1 MDLRLSEEERLVRD
15 TAAQFVAKE
24 LLSREG
30 AFLKQKEAFV
40 PPGDPARRELDGEI
54 KKSLIEKAK
63 RIGLWA
69 LELPE
74 TAGGSYVGQVARV
87 LIYREFGRTA
97 LPFEPPS
104 IPAVVARSPYALKL
118 VNGELSLTLAFDE
131 VHKTGNLSAI
141 RAAYRRGA
149 DSYELYSDGM
159 DVIHPD
165 ADLFLLPAVE
175 YEGGDDAGVFLLEK
189 NAPGVRIEGDTDL
202 TDDQTVARLTLHAC
216 GLASDRYVG
225 TGEDVEGIIA
235 SEQLRIAA
243 RSLGI
248 GMRCL
253 DDSLEHARNRVTFGR
268 PLSSRQAIQWMLAD
282 LAVGLRTCTWLTLE
296 AAWKA
301 DQGLPYFHDAAL
313 AKKRAARMAFEAA
326 DTAIQIHGG
335 YGVAKEFPFE
345 SFYRQARLMRLL
357 YGREAE
363 IDRRMGEAKFGV
375 EDSLTQPSP

>member
-1 MDLRLSEEERLVRD
+1 MDLTLSEEERLIRD

-30 AFLKQKEAFV
+30 AFLKQKEPFV
-40 PPGDPARRELDGEI
+40 PPGDPRRRTLDGDIE
-54 KKSLIEKAK
+54 KSLIEKAK

-74 TAGGSYVGQVARV
+74 SAGGSSVGQVARV

-97 LPFEPPS
+97 LPFEPPA
-104 IPAVVARSPYALKL
+104 IPAAVATGPYARRLAS
-118 VNGELSLTLAFDE
+118 GELSLALAFDE
-131 VHKTGNLSAI
+131 THKTGDLSAL
-141 RAAYRRGA
+141 RAAYRRNAGG
-149 DSYELYSDGM
+149 YELTSDGI

-165 ADLFLLPAVE
+165 ADLYLLPAAE
-175 YEGGDDAGVFLLEK
+175 QGGNTIGLFLLEK
-189 NAPGVRIEGDTDL
+189 NAPGVRIEGAADL
-202 TDDQTVARLTLHAC
+202 NNDQTVGRLTLRAC
-216 GLASDRYVG
+216 ALSGDHHVG
-225 TGEDVEGIIA
+225 SGVDVEAVIA
-235 SEQLRIAA
+235 SEQFRIAG

-248 GMRCL
+248 AMRCL
-253 DDSLEHARNRVTFGR
+253 DRSLEHAKNRVTFGR
-268 PLSSRQAIQWMLAD
+268 PLSSRQAVQWMLAD
-282 LAVGLRTCTWLTLE
+282 LAVNLRTSTWLTLE

-301 DQGLPYFHDAAL
+301 DRGMPYFHDAAL

-345 SFYRQARLMRLL
+345 GFYRETRLMRLL

-363 IDRRMGEAKFGV
+363 IDRKIGARFAGGG
-375 EDSLTQPSP
+375 S

>member
-1 MDLRLSEEERLVRD
+1 MDLRLSEEERLIRD

-30 AFLKQKEAFV
+30 AFLKQKEPFV
-40 PPGDPARRELDGEI
+40 PPGDPRRRMLDGEI
-54 KKSLIEKAK
+54 EKSLVETAK

-74 TAGGSYVGQVARV
+74 SAGGSSVGQLARV

-97 LPFEPPS
+97 LPFEPPT
-104 IPAVVARSPYALKL
+104 IPAAVATSPYARELAS
-118 VNGELSLTLAFDE
+118 GELSLTLAFDE
-131 VHKTGNLSAI
+131 IHKTGDLSAI
-141 RAAYRRGA
+141 HAAYRRHA
-149 DSYELYSDGM
+149 DGYELTSDGI

-165 ADLFLLPAVE
+165 ADLYLLPAVE
-175 YEGGDDAGVFLLEK
+175 EGGGAVGLFLLEK
-189 NAPGVRIEGDTDL
+189 NAPGVRIAGVGDL
-202 TDDQTVARLTLHAC
+202 TDDQIVARLTLRAC
-216 GLASDRYVG
+216 ALPRDHRVG
-225 TGEDVEGIIA
+225 VGADVEAIIA
-235 SEQLRIAA
+235 LEQFRIAG

-248 GMRCL
+248 AMRCL
-253 DDSLEHARNRVTFGR
+253 ERSLEHAKDRVTFGR
-268 PLSSRQAIQWMLAD
+268 PLSSRQAVQWMLAD
-282 LAVGLRTCTWLTLE
+282 LAVDLRTSTWLTLE

-301 DQGLPYFHDAAL
+301 DQGMPYFREAAL

-345 SFYRQARLMRLL
+345 SFYRSTRLMRLV

-363 IDRRMGEAKFGV
+363 IDRKLGERLAENG
-375 EDSLTQPSP
+375 S